1 MDAPSRDYFTDLVS
15 FLPSKSTA
23 KVEFLNDTKHH
34 YLQFNNATIRIPTK
48 MYNDA
53 MTIAHSDPNIKNFS
67 RFCEMLIWE
76 RLGKSSEYL
85 KDSGDNQK
93 SLALSSDKEDEELFR
108 VENK

>member
-1 MDAPSRDYFTDLVS
+1 MNENDREKAFDELIQWWESRKKKHDPSSRIKFDRSETV
-15 FLPSKSTA
+15 
-23 KVEFLNDTKHH
+23 
-34 YLQFNNATIRIPTK
+34 QATIRIPTK
-48 MYNDA
+48 MYKDA
-53 MTIAHSDPNIKNFS
+53 MTIAHADNNIKNFS